1 MVNEGDRTVVENPG
15 PTVDGRDVW
24 RRDTIGSR
32 HLGLGQAV
40 LDELRTAII
49 GGLYPQGA
57 RLVEEEIAA
66 RFDVSRNPIR
76 DALRTLSAEGFV
88 VIEPRRGAR
97 VATVDARSAR
107 DLFELRRPLEGL
119 VAGLAAR
126 RATPA
131 QVEALRDVVRRGGHV
146 ASSGR
151 LETLPAL
158 NTEFHATLA
167 VAADNSLLA
176 STLGRLSD
184 IIRWIY
190 ATRIRDRSH
199 QSWAEHADIVEAV
212 AARDAATAERLG
224 IEHITRALGAYETA
238 AQESAP

>member
-1 MVNEGDRTVVENPG
+1 MSTGSAG
-15 PTVDGRDVW
+15 PADGSAGW

-32 HLGLGQAV
+32 HLNLGQAV

-76 DALRTLSAEGFV
+76 DALRTLSTEGFV

-97 VATVDARSAR
+97 VATVDARNAR
-107 DLFELRRPLEGL
+107 DLFEVRRPLEGL
-119 VAGLAAR
+119 VAGLAAL

-131 QVEALRDVVRRGGHV
+131 DVDALRDVVRRGAAAV
-146 ASSGR
+146 EAGR

-158 NTEFHATLA
+158 NTEFHGALA
-167 VAADNSLLA
+167 VAADNQLLA
-176 STLGRLSD
+176 AMLGRLSD

-190 ATRIRDRSH
+190 ASRIRERSH
-199 QSWAEHADIVEAV
+199 QSWAEHADIVEAI
-212 AARDAATAERLG
+212 AAGDATTAERLG

-238 AQESAP
+238 ADRSAAAEEAAPT

>member
-1 MVNEGDRTVVENPG
+1 MVSQWDGPASGDG
-15 PTVDGRDVW
+15 DAW

-32 HLGLGQAV
+32 HLGLGEAV

-49 GGLYPQGA
+49 GGLYAPGA

-76 DALRTLSAEGFV
+76 DALRRLAAEGFV

-97 VATVDARSAR
+97 VATVDARNAR

-131 QVEALRDVVRRGGHV
+131 HVDALRDVVRRGSE
-146 ASSGR
+146 AAAAGR

-158 NTEFHATLA
+158 NTEFHGTLA

-184 IIRWIY
+184 IIRWVY
-190 ATRIRDRSH
+190 ATRIRERSH
-199 QSWAEHADIVEAV
+199 QSWSEHAGIVDAV
-212 AARDAATAERLG
+212 AAGDPATAERLG
-224 IEHITRALGAYETA
+224 IEHITKALGAYETID
-238 AQESAP
+238 ETETT